1 MYLNDLQNSGVNKDD
16 IVLWVT
22 GHSRGA
28 AISNIVGSRAID
40 PNDILN
46 MKRSNCY
53 VYTFACPRTTTVD
66 FDEANSYKYI
76 FNILNDDDII
86 HRLPLQA
93 WGFKHYGVD
102 KNTSIEF
109 DSQNKAV
116 WEYKMGCDYISNAAK
131 RVNLIA
137 DFCELANDRN
147 DCYKIVYSDN
157 YRVNLYSYYDDINKM
172 KESESIK
179 NGINY
184 ADYKISHKDSAGVYT
199 IEKYESVAYFMQFL
213 AQMAAEGEKCII
225 TGGEYL
231 LTDVPVAF
239 EDIKSEFMH
248 YADDMLGEDDITSPH
263 LPIGYC
269 IISNRA

>member
-1 MYLNDLQNSGVNKDD
+1 MAKTKLFISHSSQDANVVTAFVNFMLTIGLKSEDMICTSVPSTKIPNGEDIFDYLNK
-16 IVLWVT
+16 
-22 GHSRGA
+22 
-28 AISNIVGSRAID
+28 
-40 PNDILN
+40 
-46 MKRSNCY
+46 
-53 VYTFACPRTTTVD
+53 TFN
-66 FDEANSYKYI
+66 E
-76 FNILNDDDII
+76 
-86 HRLPLQA
+86 
-93 WGFKHYGVD
+93 
-102 KNTSIEF
+102 
-109 DSQNKAV
+109 
-116 WEYKMGCDYISNAAK
+116 
-131 RVNLIA
+131 
-137 DFCELANDRN
+137 
-147 DCYKIVYSDN
+147 
-157 YRVNLYSYYDDINKM
+157 DINKM

-213 AQMAAEGEKCII
+213 AQMAAEGKKCII